1 MENDRTRFVYQLS
14 SVRLMAVERGDRQLL
29 NLLQRSMYELGPRQL
44 AFAVK
49 VQAIRHGEQSTPWVS
64 KKHNAADA
72 SFSASRH

>member
-44 AFAVK
+44 AFAIK
-49 VQAIRHGEQSTPWVS
+49 VQPICHRSSLHRGQVKSTKPLI
-64 KKHNAADA
+64 A
-72 SFSASRH
+72 SL